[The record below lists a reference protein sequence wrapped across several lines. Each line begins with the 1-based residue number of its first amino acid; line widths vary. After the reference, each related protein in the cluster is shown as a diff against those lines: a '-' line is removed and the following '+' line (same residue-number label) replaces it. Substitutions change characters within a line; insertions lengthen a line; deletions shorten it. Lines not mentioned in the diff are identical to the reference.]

1 MIFSTFKYY
10 IIYYYNKAFDIRI
23 IYKWTD
29 LISRSMNEWYRS
41 VLEKREKKTGILNN
55 LMKVFTAK
63 YDKINQ

>member
-41 VLEKREKKTGILNN
+41 VLEKKREKNRDIEQ
-55 LMKVFTAK
+55 FDESI
-63 YDKINQ
+63 YS